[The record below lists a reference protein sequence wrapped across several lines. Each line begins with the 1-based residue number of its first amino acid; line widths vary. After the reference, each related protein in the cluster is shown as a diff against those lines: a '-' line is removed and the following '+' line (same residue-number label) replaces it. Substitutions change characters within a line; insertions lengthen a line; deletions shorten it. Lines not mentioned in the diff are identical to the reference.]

1 MLLIYGALGG
11 KAELDLQP
19 TLRASRN
26 SPAVRQFTIHTW
38 DQLVEERRAGM
49 RAVIAM
55 LAAGKLHPRI
65 HARLPLTEAKRAH
78 EMLESGIV
86 LGKLLLQP

>member
-1 MLLIYGALGG
+1 MS
-11 KAELDLQP
+11 LQP

-55 LAAGKLHPRI
+55 LAAGKLLI
-65 HARLPLTEAKRAH
+65 CADVTLPISALFLQTRVNA
-78 EMLESGIV
+78 IV
-86 LGKLLLQP
+86 YQR